1 MMKNKITVL
10 KSILNI
16 GTIILFIASLCLFNL
31 NGISSYVKCAIVL
44 VIGLTELLISSY
56 ICKEHRLAMEEKMS
70 YLFGM
75 SSIFITYIYVGL
87 SGLISFSNNNI
98 FVLTI
103 FILLSILFGISYLKY
118 KYKFLIYMAICSLL
132 IGLISIFDIVNIDGI
147 FFYIFVTLLLI
158 ILSNYS
164 KSKIFDIIS
173 IIWNFIMC
181 AIYIKSNITFVM
193 GLLYLLNI
201 VNLLNIS
208 VKTNK
213 MQMISLVNIILA
225 TAVFS
230 LNFQKAEIALLII
243 PMVLSA
249 LELFIHLKDAFYG
262 SNEKIFKII
271 VNIIYGILYIFL
283 INSKG
288 TIFVIFTCAMILL
301 VISLVLTFIYKDKYE
316 VDILPYK
323 LIITTGIFLNLLF
336 NYINVS
342 SIYSW
347 ICLNIITLLLMYF
360 SKNKKLSKKFEV
372 MLGIEVILSM
382 VISDKYFMNQGIYAM
397 YLIIIYSLDL
407 LVVMLNNSF
416 KSENIDKI
424 SSILLIIFMLD
435 VLSKIG
441 MSNLYLFIIVSCILM
456 MLLILNKEE
465 MYYSM
470 ILIPTLLLVLS
481 SFIIEVI
488 GYVDISYVMIELL
501 FSLGMILFANIVI
514 GEEKRL
520 SFITTMS
527 YISMGFIL
535 LISHTLIT
543 ELVVLTQALSIILFS
558 MKDKKYRSLYIE
570 GIVFVVITLLIILLS
585 INNIPGIFYL
595 IVIGL
600 IIVIVVPII
609 ILNSLKDDNKKE

>member
-1 MMKNKITVL
+1 MKNKITVL

-31 NGISSYVKCAIVL
+31 NGISSYAKCAIVL

-103 FILLSILFGISYLKY
+103 FILLSILFGISYLRY

-147 FFYIFVTLLLI
+147 FFYTFVTLLLI

-208 VKTNK
+208 VKNNK
-213 MQMISLVNIILA
+213 MQMISLVSSILA

-397 YLIIIYSLDL
+397 YLIIIYSIDL

>member
-1 MMKNKITVL
+1 MKNKITVL

-31 NGISSYVKCAIVL
+31 NGISSYAKCAIVL

-103 FILLSILFGISYLKY
+103 FILLSILFGISYLRY

-147 FFYIFVTLLLI
+147 FFYTFVTLLLI

-208 VKTNK
+208 VKNNK
-213 MQMISLVNIILA
+213 MQMISLVSSILA

-397 YLIIIYSLDL
+397 YLIIIYSIDL

-520 SFITTMS
+520 SFITTML

>member
-1 MMKNKITVL
+1 
-10 KSILNI
+10 
-16 GTIILFIASLCLFNL
+16 
-31 NGISSYVKCAIVL
+31 
-44 VIGLTELLISSY
+44 
-56 ICKEHRLAMEEKMS
+56 
-70 YLFGM
+70 
-75 SSIFITYIYVGL
+75 
-87 SGLISFSNNNI
+87 
-98 FVLTI
+98 
-103 FILLSILFGISYLKY
+103 
-118 KYKFLIYMAICSLL
+118 
-132 IGLISIFDIVNIDGI
+132 
-147 FFYIFVTLLLI
+147 
-158 ILSNYS
+158 
-164 KSKIFDIIS
+164 
-173 IIWNFIMC
+173 
-181 AIYIKSNITFVM
+181 
-193 GLLYLLNI
+193 
-201 VNLLNIS
+201 
-208 VKTNK
+208 
-213 MQMISLVNIILA
+213 
-225 TAVFS
+225 
-230 LNFQKAEIALLII
+230 
-243 PMVLSA
+243 
-249 LELFIHLKDAFYG
+249 
-262 SNEKIFKII
+262 
-271 VNIIYGILYIFL
+271 
-283 INSKG
+283 
-288 TIFVIFTCAMILL
+288 
-301 VISLVLTFIYKDKYE
+301 
-316 VDILPYK
+316 
-323 LIITTGIFLNLLF
+323 
-336 NYINVS
+336 
-342 SIYSW
+342 
-347 ICLNIITLLLMYF
+347 
-360 SKNKKLSKKFEV
+360 
-372 MLGIEVILSM
+372 M

>member
-31 NGISSYVKCAIVL
+31 NGISSYAKCAIVL

-103 FILLSILFGISYLKY
+103 FILLSILFGISYLRY

-147 FFYIFVTLLLI
+147 FFYTFVTLLLI

-208 VKTNK
+208 VKNNK
-213 MQMISLVNIILA
+213 MQMISLVSSILA

-397 YLIIIYSLDL
+397 YLIIIYSIDL